1 MKIGKKHSKFATLK
15 MLVLGLIAF
24 TGSIACKSYQK
35 QQQLRESEK
44 QQIEIRERITTI
56 PKYEFD
62 TIFTAKTD
70 TIKID
75 SVYVVTIKDTVFTIK
90 KDRVMSK
97 ITISKNKIGQEL
109 IVEPINI
116 KTIDTNRTK
125 ETKEIQ
131 TIKEPEPIRTKQLV
145 VLALVLVAI
154 LYLWKKQ

>member
-1 MKIGKKHSKFATLK
+1 MKIGKKHLKFATLK
-15 MLVLGLIAF
+15 MLALGLIAF
-24 TGSIACKSYQK
+24 TGLIACKSSQK
-35 QQQLRESEK
+35 QPQLRESEK

-62 TIFTAKTD
+62 TIFTIKTD

-75 SVYVVTIKDTVFTIK
+75 SIYVVTIKDTIFTIK
-90 KDRVMSK
+90 KDRIMSK

-109 IVEPINI
+109 IIEPIHV
-116 KTIDTNRTK
+116 KTIDTNKTK
-125 ETKEIQ
+125 ETKETQ
-131 TIKEPEPIRTKQLV
+131 TIKEPEPIKTRQLI

>member
-1 MKIGKKHSKFATLK
+1 MKIGKKHLKFATLK
-15 MLVLGLIAF
+15 MLVLGLIVF
-24 TGSIACKSYQK
+24 IGLIACKSYQK
-35 QQQLRESEK
+35 QPQLKESEK
-44 QQIEIRERITTI
+44 QQIEIREKITTI

-75 SVYVVTIKDTVFTIK
+75 SVYVVTIKDTIFTIK

-97 ITISKNKIGQEL
+97 ITICKNKIGQEL
-109 IVEPINI
+109 IVEPINV

-125 ETKEIQ
+125 ETQ
-131 TIKEPEPIRTKQLV
+131 TIKEPEPIKTRQLI
-145 VLALVLVAI
+145 VLALVLFAI

>member
-1 MKIGKKHSKFATLK
+1 MKIGKKHLKFAILK
-15 MLVLGLIAF
+15 MLALGLIAF
-24 TGSIACKSYQK
+24 TGLIACKSSQK
-35 QQQLRESEK
+35 QPQLRESEK

-62 TIFTAKTD
+62 TIFTAKID

-75 SVYVVTIKDTVFTIK
+75 SVYFVTLKDTIFTIK
-90 KDRVMSK
+90 KNRIMSK
-97 ITISKNKIGQEL
+97 ITINKNKIAQQL

-125 ETKEIQ
+125 ETKETK
-131 TIKEPEPIRTKQLV
+131 TIKEPEPIKTRQLI

-154 LYLWKKQ
+154 IYLWKKQ

>member
-1 MKIGKKHSKFATLK
+1 MKIGKKHLKFATLK
-15 MLVLGLIAF
+15 MLVLGLIVF
-24 TGSIACKSYQK
+24 IGLIACKSYQK
-35 QQQLRESEK
+35 QPQLKESEK
-44 QQIEIRERITTI
+44 QQIEIREKITTI

-75 SVYVVTIKDTVFTIK
+75 SVYVVTIKDTIFTIK

-97 ITISKNKIGQEL
+97 ITICKNKIGQEL
-109 IVEPINI
+109 IVEPINV

-125 ETKEIQ
+125 ETKETQ
-131 TIKEPEPIRTKQLV
+131 TIKEPEPIKTRQLI
-145 VLALVLVAI
+145 VLALVLFAI